1 MKHLAV
7 ARLWFEANSFSPR
20 AATLRDLQVR
30 EWVAGPGALVRYRD
44 AGTELGGLARWL
56 DAHPDWRAT
65 VIRAASAQP
74 AGPLTEDAF
83 ATWMAE
89 VEAGLSAGGFDA
101 VYLSLH
107 GACRSASDHTADL
120 TILRRV
126 RAIIGATPLGASFD
140 LHGDIAPGTADL
152 LDVASVYRTHPH
164 IDMAETAAR
173 VLDMLDRTVAGTLR
187 PVMAAA
193 KVKRVL
199 HSLHMRTEAGPMAEI
214 EAAARAA
221 EAGPIADVA
230 VFGGFAWGDTPHAG
244 PTVLVTADADR
255 EAAQA
260 VAGRIA
266 GEIAA
271 RAPRFDV
278 SLPGPQDALAEALAA
293 PPGLVALLDPADNP
307 FSGGAAD
314 TPLLLRTLLDA
325 RLDVPAVFA
334 FLHDPDAVQAA
345 IAAGVGGRFRRA
357 VGARLSADFGAPVR
371 LDAEVE
377 RLTDGRY
384 VNEGPMEHG
393 APVDFGPTAL
403 LRVGALRIVLA
414 SECQAPVDPAFFALH
429 GIDLGATRLLAVKG
443 KNHFRAAFASRC
455 VRIVD
460 CECPGPAATDLTA
473 MPFRHVPM
481 AWRRPG
487 KIA

>member
-1 MKHLAV
+1 MQRLAV

-20 AATLRDLQVR
+20 AATLRDLQAR
-30 EWVAGPGALVRYRD
+30 EWVAGEAALARYRD

-56 DAHPDWRAT
+56 DAHPDWQGH

-74 AGPLTEDAF
+74 AGPLADDAF
-83 ATWMAE
+83 ALWMAE
-89 VEAGLSAGGFDA
+89 VERHLAAGGFDA

-107 GACRSASDHTADL
+107 GACQTASDHTADL

-126 RAIIGATPLGASFD
+126 RTIIGATPLGASFD
-140 LHGDIAPGTADL
+140 LHGDIAPETAAL

-164 IDMAETAAR
+164 IDMAETAMR
-173 VLDMLDRTVAGTLR
+173 VLDLLDRVVAGTLR

-193 KVKRVL
+193 KVPRVL
-199 HSLHMRTEAGPMAEI
+199 HSLHMRTGAGPMAEI
-214 EAAARAA
+214 EALAREA
-221 EAGPIADVA
+221 ETGPVADVA

-255 EAAQA
+255 EAAQEA
-260 VAGRIA
+260 ADRIA
-266 GEIAA
+266 AEIAA

-278 SLPGPQDALAEALAA
+278 ALPGPAAALEQALSA

-307 FSGGAAD
+307 FSGGVAD

-345 IAAGVGGRFRRA
+345 VAAGIGGRFRRA
-357 VGARLSADFGAPVR
+357 VGARLSADFGAAVM

-377 RLTDGRY
+377 RVTDGRY

-393 APVDFGPTAL
+393 APVDFGPTVV
-403 LRVGALRIVLA
+403 LRTGALRIVLA

-429 GIDLGATRLLAVKG
+429 GIDLAATRLLAVKG

-481 AWRRPG
+481 GWRRPASG
-487 KIA
+487 